1 MPTKD
6 ARIDRSFQKEN
17 QGTFEQ
23 PLMPSSSEGRL
34 SARPFSTARQR
45 SFLRQDEAE
54 AGTRSRRDRLSW
66 NIRKTLCRK
75 NESERVSSDWA
86 IQDERPT
93 AFPSEEGKRRSLM
106 TTPHSYLYLPRASW
120 TPLNDPHHPFPDP
133 LRLITCISHPKPRN
147 PIANPPPLSSL
158 DFTRCI
164 EIHRPPYR
172 AHHPRQAPRLNTS
185 RYPTKTPACGRGKDD
200 LRWREV

>member
-1 MPTKD
+1 MVREKRASYKRSSPVREEQLDQGNKRVDGLASFSSKARGTRPRASSSTCHPTTHGS
-6 ARIDRSFQKEN
+6 DRSFQKEN

-120 TPLNDPHHPFPDP
+120 TPLNDPHRP
-133 LRLITCISHPKPRN
+133 LP
-147 PIANPPPLSSL
+147 
-158 DFTRCI
+158 
-164 EIHRPPYR
+164 
-172 AHHPRQAPRLNTS
+172 
-185 RYPTKTPACGRGKDD
+185 
-200 LRWREV
+200 